1 MLFTSLISRA
11 TLTPLTRCLHSSPRL
26 LSSKIPDTSYL
37 SATRADR
44 DAFGFKNKSS
54 TYSFERNTS
63 LYVCTLKL
71 NDVCETEEYGT
82 VYTKGIEVIGKGK
95 SKVAAINGYAR
106 FAEAFVGMRS

>member
-1 MLFTSLISRA
+1 MLSTSLITKA
-11 TLTPLTRCLHSSPRL
+11 TLTPLTRSLHSAPRL

-54 TYSFERNTS
+54 SYTFEKNTS

-71 NDVCETEEYGT
+71 NDLCETEENGT
-82 VYTKGIEVIGKGK
+82 VYTKGIEVVGKGK
-95 SKVAAINGYAR
+95 SKIAAEG
-106 FAEAFVGMRS
+106 E